1 MIVVTEE
8 AFEEWR
14 HHPVTQRLF
23 KILGRER
30 EEMKEGL
37 VYDSYDNPEN
47 VKGRCQAIAILLGV
61 DYKELMDGNK

>member
-23 KILGRER
+23 KVLGKER

-37 VYDSYDNPEN
+37 VYNSYEDPED
-47 VKGRCQAIAILLGV
+47 VKGRCRAIAIILDITYEG
-61 DYKELMDGNK
+61 LMNGN